1 MDSVKMLVG
10 QVAGSGSASTEEPGF
25 MEEVQGRMSLSRTH
39 STTLIIMPEK
49 FAFTF
54 TTANILL
61 MGSTMFV
68 IGPIR
73 QLKMMFDPVRM
84 CATICY
90 LLSLF
95 MALFCALKINRCT
108 NDHEDKL
115 LPLTTHSIR
124 SLLLS
129 KRQSLKQKSQADP
142 MCLKCAELLQLHS
155 FFLTVIAIILE
166 AIAIAWYALSYIPF
180 ARSMAKTMLHSC
192 FPRIF

>member
-10 QVAGSGSASTEEPGF
+10 QVAGSASASTEEPGF
-25 MEEVQGRMSLSRTH
+25 MEEVQGRLSMSRTH

-61 MGSTMFV
+61 MG
-68 IGPIR
+68 R
-73 QLKMMFDPVRM
+73 
-84 CATICY
+84 
-90 LLSLF
+90 
-95 MALFCALKINRCT
+95 
-108 NDHEDKL
+108 
-115 LPLTTHSIR
+115 
-124 SLLLS
+124 
-129 KRQSLKQKSQADP
+129 RQSLGKKSQADP

>member
-10 QVAGSGSASTEEPGF
+10 QVAGSASASTEEPGF
-25 MEEVQGRMSLSRTH
+25 MEEVQGRLSMSRTH
-39 STTLIIMPEK
+39 RMYGFGACMALGVIFLFISTTLIIMPEK

-61 MGSTMFV
+61 MGSTMFL

-84 CATICY
+84 CATVCY
-90 LLSLF
+90 LLSLV
-95 MALFCALKINRCT
+95 MALFCALK
-108 NDHEDKL
+108 
-115 LPLTTHSIR
+115 
-124 SLLLS
+124 
-129 KRQSLKQKSQADP
+129 
-142 MCLKCAELLQLHS
+142 LHS